1 MLPYFA
7 IYFYL
12 SIKSI
17 SGSHRLSNISYIL
30 VLLFLSLFIGF
41 RYEIG
46 VDWDQYLEIIDRYK
60 DVPFSNVFNNPEPGY
75 IFLSWLGS
83 NFKNGIYLVNV
94 ISAAIFSAGLLSY
107 SRNREYPWL
116 SLLIAFPILI
126 VTVAM
131 GYTRQ
136 AIAIGIEFFA
146 LLEQEKGRNN
156 RAIIFIL
163 IASSFHISILPLI
176 LIFVKKPNKNF
187 LKIKFI
193 VPATIIGYLVYFVIR
208 TKFEAAIFS
217 YYRVYIAG
225 EFSSMGAL
233 YRIFPTFVASLL
245 FIKNRFKFQNYF
257 GETSNL
263 YLKFSY
269 VGLIFLL
276 IIILFPSNST
286 FIDRFGLYI
295 TPLTIFVFTSMLKLK
310 LLKINR
316 MDFKFLMV
324 IIYFAYTFFWLAFAV
339 HAYAWVP
346 YKNFLFI

>member
-1 MLPYFA
+1 MLPYLA
-7 IYFYL
+7 IYFFL

-17 SGSHRLSNISYIL
+17 SGSHRLSNISYVL
-30 VLLFLSLFIGF
+30 VLLILSLFIGF
-41 RYEIG
+41 RHEIG
-46 VDWDQYLEIIDRYK
+46 VDWDQYLEIVDRHK
-60 DVPFSNVFNNPEPGY
+60 DVPFSNIFNNVEPGY
-75 IFLSWLGS
+75 MFLSWLGS
-83 NFKNGIYLVNV
+83 NFNNGIYLVNV

-136 AIAIGIEFFA
+136 ACALGIEFFA
-146 LLEQEKGRNN
+146 LLEQEKGRTN

-163 IASSFHISILPLI
+163 IASSFHISILPL
-176 LIFVKKPNKNF
+176 LLFFVKKPNKNL

-193 VPATIIGYLVYFVIR
+193 VPATIIGYLVFFIIS
-208 TKFEAAIFS
+208 TKFEGAITN
-217 YYRVYIAG
+217 YYKYYLLREY
-225 EFSSMGAL
+225 SSMGAL
-233 YRIFPTFVASLL
+233 YRIVPTSIASLL

-276 IIILFPSNST
+276 LIILFPSNST
-286 FIDRFGLYI
+286 FIDRFALYI
-295 TPLTIFVFTSMLKLK
+295 TPLTIFVFTSILKLK

-316 MDFKFLMV
+316 MDFKLLMV
-324 IIYFAYTFFWLAFAV
+324 IIYFAYTFIWLAFAI

-346 YKNFLFI
+346 YKNFLFM